1 MTLSLALRISA
12 AYIGVWILLL
22 VITPAMVAS
31 DLFNVE
37 LNASLQAQM
46 QITALAAF
54 GVASLHWMIPSW
66 APDNMAKFGRLAAAV
81 WAAFALLNAYF
92 ILAGILVNSLQNI
105 STPVIMAAI
114 AILLFVKSKD

>member
-1 MTLSLALRISA
+1 
-12 AYIGVWILLL
+12 
-22 VITPAMVAS
+22 
-31 DLFNVE
+31 
-37 LNASLQAQM
+37 
-46 QITALAAF
+46 
-54 GVASLHWMIPSW
+54 MIPSW
-66 APDNMAKFGRLAAAV
+66 SPDNMAKFGRLAAAV